1 MAEYT
6 EEEVD
11 GFTKKVGERIQQVRE
26 FRGMTRRAFGEAMG
40 LKGESANTGVYA
52 LEVNGGATRLDTI
65 YKAARILDVDRRV
78 GSVERG
84 KDADLLLLDGRP
96 LQGATRV
103 VRVISAGRVVLN
115 PEN

>member
-65 YKAARILDVDRRV
+65 YKAARILDVSP
-78 GSVERG
+78 GF
-84 KDADLLLLDGRP
+84 LLDGGE
-96 LQGATRV
+96 LKVERV
-103 VRVISAGRVVLN
+103 VSI
-115 PEN
+115 

>member
-11 GFTKKVGERIQQVRE
+11 VFLKKVGERIQSVRE

-52 LEVNGGATRLDTI
+52 LEVNGGATRLDTL
-65 YKAARILDVDRRV
+65 YKAARILDVSP
-78 GSVERG
+78 GF
-84 KDADLLLLDGRP
+84 LLDGGD
-96 LQGATRV
+96 LKVERV
-103 VRVISAGRVVLN
+103 VSI
-115 PEN
+115 